1 MSPAAARA
9 EEIARRRVAT
19 PAPAGVEPPGWRTEA
34 LQLRKNTAEMSVML
48 AKLTEQFTQLAGAN
62 FEREHAE
69 PLAECSYWIQQLGF
83 RLHVA
88 LPKELFRHRLR
99 VKRQNL

>member
-1 MSPAAARA
+1 MSVV
-9 EEIARRRVAT
+9 EIARRRTTT
-19 PAPAGVEPPGWRTEA
+19 PAPTGAEPPGWRVEA
-34 LQLRKNTAEMSVML
+34 LNSRRRGDECSMML
-48 AKLTEQFTQLAGAN
+48 AKLTEQFTQLAGADY
-62 FEREHAE
+62 EREHAE
-69 PLAECSYWIQQLGF
+69 QLAECSYWIQQLGF

>member
-1 MSPAAARA
+1 MRA
-9 EEIARRRVAT
+9 EEIARRRVTT
-19 PAPAGVEPPGWRTEA
+19 PATAGVEPPGWRAEA
-34 LQLRKNTAEMSVML
+34 LVSRRRREECSLML
-48 AKLTEQFTQLAGAN
+48 AKLIEQFTQLAGAD

-69 PLAECSYWIQQLGF
+69 QLAECSYWIQQLGF
-83 RLHVA
+83 RLNVA

>member
-9 EEIARRRVAT
+9 EEIARRRVTT
-19 PAPAGVEPPGWRTEA
+19 PAPAGVEPPGWRAEA
-34 LQLRKNTAEMSVML
+34 LQLRKDNLEMSVML
-48 AKLTEQFTQLAGAN
+48 AKLTEQLTQMAGAD

-69 PLAECSYWIQQLGF
+69 PLAEASYWIQQLGF

>member
-1 MSPAAARA
+1 MPAAERV
-9 EEIARRRVAT
+9 EEIARRRLMA
-19 PAPAGVEPPGWRTEA
+19 PAMAGVEPAGWRTEA
-34 LQLRKNTAEMSVML
+34 LQHRKNRQEMSIML
-48 AKLTEQFTQLAGAN
+48 AKLIEQFTQIAGGD

-69 PLAECSYWIQQLGF
+69 HLAECCYWIQQLSF

-88 LPKELFRHRLR
+88 LPKDLFRHRLR